1 MAGREPAPDE
11 LAAADVVAGALGG
24 RWESRGGEGDPP
36 GMDDFD
42 VILPDGRSIA
52 LAVTSANLPIVAH
65 S

>member
-1 MAGREPAPDE
+1 
-11 LAAADVVAGALGG
+11 
-24 RWESRGGEGDPP
+24 
-36 GMDDFD
+36 MDDFD